1 MGLEQ
6 TQMFAT
12 LFDGI
17 TRHSPEG
24 VWFRRYAEAH
34 GFPAAVEWRDSGRP
48 LPELPPGD
56 AGDAYMAPPADPAAR
71 SAWSRDVTGKRR
83 AAPAPAQGPKRPR
96 R

>member
-24 VWFRRYAEAH
+24 LWFRRYAEHH
-34 GFPAAVEWRDSGRP
+34 GFQAAVEWRDSGRP
-48 LPELPPGD
+48 LPELAPGD
-56 AGDAYMAPPADPAAR
+56 AGDAHLAPPAAAGAR
-71 SAWSRDVTGKRR
+71 SAWSRKDGGKRR
-83 AAPAPAQGPKRPR
+83 P
-96 R
+96 